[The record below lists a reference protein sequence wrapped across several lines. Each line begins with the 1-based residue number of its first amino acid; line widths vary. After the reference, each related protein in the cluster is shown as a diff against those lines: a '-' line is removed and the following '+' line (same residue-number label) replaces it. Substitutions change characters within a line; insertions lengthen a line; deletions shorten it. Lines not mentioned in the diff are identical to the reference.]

1 MVKINLKGVT
11 KIYGKGDSA
20 VTALKNVN
28 LKVEKGEFISIM
40 GVSGSGKSTLLNI
53 IGCVDKP
60 ADGIYELNG
69 VDYSK
74 ESFNELSKI
83 RNKEISFIFQN
94 FALIEELTVK
104 ENIFLPLDYRKGKVD
119 KKKNLEELEKM
130 GLVELF
136 SKKVKDLSGGQK
148 QRVAIGRSLVQGSE
162 VILADEP
169 TGALDEE
176 NSKII
181 MELLEE
187 LNKEGKTIIVV
198 THNKFVESYSKRK
211 LYMKDGNLSEAIK
224 IKR

>member
-11 KIYGKGDSA
+11 RIYGKGDSV

-60 ADGIYELNG
+60 TDGIYELNG

-211 LYMKDGNLSEAIK
+211 LYMKDGDLSEAIK
-224 IKR
+224 VKK